1 MNWGSNK
8 AVSEYFKNICLLYKK
23 ADISFI
29 EASADLA
36 IPELLRKRND
46 QYPVLWLDSIDTDY
60 LPNQVKDLIENP
72 NVVFSIVDLVNQN
85 SQNKSEEII
94 QAWEK
99 TKSISESII
108 KRIEREIR
116 NTPWIRINKI
126 KSYQISSTALHYGT
140 ISEINFQLGPIEF
153 NKEDWEDGYTL

>member
-8 AVSEYFKNICLLYKK
+8 AVSEYFKNICLYKK

-60 LPNQVKDLIENP
+60 Q
-72 NVVFSIVDLVNQN
+72 
-85 SQNKSEEII
+85 
-94 QAWEK
+94 
-99 TKSISESII
+99 TKL
-108 KRIEREIR
+108 RI
-116 NTPWIRINKI
+116 
-126 KSYQISSTALHYGT
+126 
-140 ISEINFQLGPIEF
+140 
-153 NKEDWEDGYTL
+153 